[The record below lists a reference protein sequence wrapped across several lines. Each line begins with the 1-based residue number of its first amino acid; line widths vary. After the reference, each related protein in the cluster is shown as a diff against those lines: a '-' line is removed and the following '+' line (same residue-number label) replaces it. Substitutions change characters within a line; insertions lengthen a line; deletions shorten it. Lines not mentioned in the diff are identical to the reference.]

1 MKTPFRNDPFPFIYR
16 AFCVLYGVKC
26 DEIWWEPNMDNGVG
40 YTDFNDDGTVIV
52 RVSAEI
58 PVSAAAEILCH
69 ELAHVAVG
77 IEHEHD
83 KVWEEAFEKIMRTA
97 EEHMEVCLSGESD
110 EG

>member
-1 MKTPFRNDPFPFIYR
+1 M
-16 AFCVLYGVKC
+16 
-26 DEIWWEPNMDNGVG
+26 EHGVG
-40 YTDFNDDGTVIV
+40 YTDFNDDGSIV
-52 RVSAEI
+52 VSVSSEI

-83 KVWEEAFEKIMRTA
+83 NAWEEAFEKIMRTA

>member
-1 MKTPFRNDPFPFIYR
+1 M
-16 AFCVLYGVKC
+16 
-26 DEIWWEPNMDNGVG
+26 ENGVG
-40 YTDFNDDGTVIV
+40 YTDFNDDGSIIV
-52 RVSAEI
+52 SVSSEI

-83 KVWEEAFEKIMRTA
+83 EVWKEAFEKIMRTA
-97 EEHMEVCLSGESD
+97 EEQMEVRLSGAGN